1 MIQVAH
7 SLDAVLSCDAA
18 AVVEAGVVV
27 EHGPPAELLMMKGD
41 DEKGGKEGVLR
52 SMCLAAG
59 LAV

>member
-27 EHGPPAELLMMKGD
+27 EHGPPGELLMMKG
-41 DEKGGKEGVLR
+41 EGEGGKEGVLR